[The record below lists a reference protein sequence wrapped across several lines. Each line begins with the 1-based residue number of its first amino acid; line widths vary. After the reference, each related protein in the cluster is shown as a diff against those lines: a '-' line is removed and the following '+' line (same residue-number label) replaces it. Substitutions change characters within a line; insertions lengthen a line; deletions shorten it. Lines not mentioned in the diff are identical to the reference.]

1 MRAAPDELD
10 AGDVFMHLMP
20 GSRLLITRCSE
31 KFGPESEDKSTK
43 AMKCILATF
52 HNERVAYVRAI
63 MQHS

>member
-1 MRAAPDELD
+1 
-10 AGDVFMHLMP
+10 MHLMP
-20 GSRLLITRCSE
+20 WSRLLITRSSE

-43 AMKCILATF
+43 AMKCISATF